1 MRSPRQPPRPH
12 RLRLSRRPSSGG
24 RSRLSPQPHL
34 HPVVCAFVTPSS
46 VSPHPPVPPHPAS
59 PARPHF
65 RTSSQNLSL
74 SAPRPKSWPWPWPL
88 PGWSPCKSESK
99 VSPSASQA
107 REPEAVLHQRRAP
120 GARGACVPGSS
131 GCPGGAR
138 HHCFLGPSVLLVFD
152 SSLGLFPAPGI
163 LKPIS
168 RPHTLSPPFLPLFK
182 AQAAFFGP
190 APPLVLT
197 PARPPQLPPSALS
210 HPSQLLGLPSRPLT
224 PCFPPPSSAHLP
236 THASLSSALTSRLPP
251 RTTKAPD
258 PLTPLSPPA
267 APHQVI
273 LLVPL

>member
-12 RLRLSRRPSSGG
+12 CLRLSRRPSSGG
-24 RSRLSPQPHL
+24 RSRLSPRPHL

-74 SAPRPKSWPWPWPL
+74 SAPRPESWPWPRPL
-88 PGWSPCKSESK
+88 PGWPPCKSESK

-168 RPHTLSPPFLPLFK
+168 RPHTLSPPLLPLFK

-190 APPLVLT
+190 APSGPHTCPTT
-197 PARPPQLPPSALS
+197 PAPAIRPLSPQPAFRTSLPPSN
-210 HPSQLLGLPSRPLT
+210 PLFPT
-224 PCFPPPSSAHLP
+224 PQFSSLAHPCFSLLCSDLQAPPQN
-236 THASLSSALTSRLPP
+236 
-251 RTTKAPD
+251 
-258 PLTPLSPPA
+258 
-267 APHQVI
+267 HQGS
-273 LLVPL
+273 